1 MKREEGSYLV
11 SGSIMI
17 HHLNNRLGNAVIEE
31 RPEQYATLGG
41 FIIYFL
47 SIIPD
52 TGEKFGYKNYG
63 FEILDMDGRRI
74 DKVLVQKEKE
84 MIGSIID

>member
-1 MKREEGSYLV
+1 
-11 SGSIMI
+11 MI
-17 HHLNNRLGNAVIEE
+17 HHLNNRLGNAVIED

-84 MIGSIID
+84 MIGSNID